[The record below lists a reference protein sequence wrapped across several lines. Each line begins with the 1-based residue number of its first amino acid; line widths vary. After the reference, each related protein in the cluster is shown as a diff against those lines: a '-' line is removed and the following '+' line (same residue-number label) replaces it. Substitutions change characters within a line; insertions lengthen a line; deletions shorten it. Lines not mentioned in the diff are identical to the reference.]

1 MLFVLLFMLVCC
13 DTIVEDVK
21 MVNKELHVW

>member
-1 MLFVLLFMLVCC
+1 MLFMLLFMLVYC

>member
-1 MLFVLLFMLVCC
+1 MLFVLLFMLVYC